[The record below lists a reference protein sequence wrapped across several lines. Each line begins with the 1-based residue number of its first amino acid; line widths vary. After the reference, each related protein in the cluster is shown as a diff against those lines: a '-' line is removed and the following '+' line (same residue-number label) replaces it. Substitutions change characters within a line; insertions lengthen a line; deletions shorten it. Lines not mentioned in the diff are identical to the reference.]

1 MLARGVDSQLFHPA
15 KRDNALRESWA
26 LNSEQTA
33 VLYVGRLAQDKN
45 LGLLTRCFET
55 LQDTYPLR
63 QMKLIIVGDGP
74 QRATL
79 EKELPEAIF
88 CGTLR

>member
-1 MLARGVDSQLFHPA
+1 MLH
-15 KRDNALRESWA
+15 
-26 LNSEQTA
+26 
-33 VLYVGRLAQDKN
+33 VGRLAQEKN
-45 LGLLTRCFET
+45 LGLLKRCFET

-74 QRATL
+74 QRAML

-88 CGTLR
+88 CGTLRGEELARHYASGDVFLFQRR